1 MKIKNLIFICL
12 AAISTQVSGQKFWQ
26 TSTGKIDFF
35 SKTPVEDI
43 EAHSKAVGAIVNTET
58 GQLVFKVPIRTFRFP
73 NGLMEEHFNENYMES
88 EKFPDGTFSGKIE
101 PLIDFTKEGVYNVK
115 AKGKLKIHGVE
126 VEREFTGTIR
136 VNGSETATLE
146 SEMEITLA
154 DHDIKRPSLVFV
166 KIAEK
171 IAVKAEFVF
180 KPKE

>member
-1 MKIKNLIFICL
+1 MKIKNLIFIFL
-12 AAISTQVSGQKFWQ
+12 AAISTRASAQKFWQ

-43 EAHSKAVGAIVNTET
+43 EARSKAVGAIVNTET
-58 GQLVFKVPIRTFRFP
+58 GQLVFKVPTRTFRFP

-101 PLIDFTKEGVYNVK
+101 PLIDFKKPGAYPVK

-126 VEREFTGTIR
+126 VEREFTGTITVR
-136 VNGSETATLE
+136 GDKKAALE
-146 SEMEITLA
+146 SEMEIPLA
-154 DHDIKRPSLVFV
+154 DHNIERPSLVLV

-171 IAVKAEFVF
+171 IAVKVEFVF